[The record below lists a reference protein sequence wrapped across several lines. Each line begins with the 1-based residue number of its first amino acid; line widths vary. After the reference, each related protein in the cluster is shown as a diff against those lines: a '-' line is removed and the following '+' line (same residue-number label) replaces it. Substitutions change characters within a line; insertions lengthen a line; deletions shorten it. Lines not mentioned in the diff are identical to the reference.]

1 MKYLE
6 YILKNSFNILFKN
19 TSVPNE
25 KNQRYV
31 SIYKIRIKYV

>member
-25 KNQRYV
+25 K
-31 SIYKIRIKYV
+31 IKDMYRFIK